1 MDSDEL
7 TPAQV
12 AREFKVST
20 QTVRR
25 WEQRDMLKPTRR
37 LPQSQ
42 YRRYSREAVEDFRRR
57 LDAGEFDTKVSA

>member
-1 MDSDEL
+1 M

-12 AREFKVST
+12 AREFKVSA

-37 LPQSQ
+37 LPKSK

-57 LDAGEFDTKVSA
+57 VDAGEFDITVSA